1 MAMEIVS
8 ASLNTTF
15 PEVNELVANRDKK
28 ALIRMCNQQ
37 LDFGATRIGF
47 NCATRL
53 SSEVDDMLW
62 ITRTLQD
69 EMEVLVMPDSPNV
82 DAIKAVVEA
91 NKHGR
96 VLIDSTTCEEES
108 FSKIMPIVADNNSLI
123 TVLLHDEKG
132 MPKTVED
139 RLRVMDTVERM
150 SKEYNVK
157 KSDMILDSLI
167 FPLSVDDQNG
177 KVVLDSIKAIREK
190 YPEYR
195 HTCGLDNVC
204 YGLPEENYLA
214 ISFLMMCMAHG
225 MDCVF
230 LLLDAA
236 KGAFLKAADA
246 VLGNDEFTMEYI
258 SAYRD
263 GWFPK
268 L

>member
-1 MAMEIVS
+1 MEIVS

-37 LDFGATRIGF
+37 LEYGATRIGF

-53 SSEVDDMLW
+53 ATEVDDMLW

-69 EMEVLVMPDSPNV
+69 EMEVLIMPDSPNFE
-82 DAIKAVVEA
+82 AIKAVVEA
-91 NKHGR
+91 NQHGR
-96 VLIDSTTCEEES
+96 VLIDSTTCEEKS
-108 FSKIMPIVADNNSLI
+108 IANIMPLAAEHNCLT

-139 RLRVMDTVERM
+139 RLRVMATVERM
-150 SKEYNVK
+150 AKEYNVK
-157 KSDMILDSLI
+157 KEDLILDSLI
-167 FPLSVDDQNG
+167 FPLSIDEKNG
-177 KVVLDSIKAIREK
+177 EIYLESLKAIQK
-190 YPEYR
+190 QFPGYR
-195 HTCGLDNVC
+195 YTCGLDNLC
-204 YGLPEENYLA
+204 FGLPSENYLA
-214 ISFLMMCMAHG
+214 ISFLMMCMALG
-225 MDCVF
+225 QDCVF

-246 VLGNDEFTMEYI
+246 VMGNDEFTMEYI
-258 SAYRD
+258 SAYRS